1 MYIIFFQSTY
11 QIEKRPPFLYNNT
24 EYMLSS
30 GQFLRHSFDL
40 CIRAIGVYEKLVG
53 GRTLNMAKHRLER
66 GLLICQKM
74 PPPLALLL
82 FTALIE
88 EKNLE
93 SY

>member
-1 MYIIFFQSTY
+1 
-11 QIEKRPPFLYNNT
+11 
-24 EYMLSS
+24 MLSS

-66 GLLICQKM
+66 GLLICQKQ